1 MWMTPKTQYYT
12 STTQPYSATAAK
24 VVAKLPR
31 KVIILMMEK
40 AAILKNSR
48 HHEFSVS
55 QNKNSD
61 SP

>member
-1 MWMTPKTQYYT
+1 MWMTKTQYYT

-24 VVAKLPR
+24 VVTKLPR

-40 AAILKNSR
+40 SATFENRR
-48 HHEFSVS
+48 HLEFSIS

>member
-1 MWMTPKTQYYT
+1 MTPKIQYYT

-40 AAILKNSR
+40 AATFKNRR
-48 HHEFSVS
+48 HLEFSVS

>member
-1 MWMTPKTQYYT
+1 MTPKTQYYT

-24 VVAKLPR
+24 AVTKLPR
-31 KVIILMMEK
+31 KVIILMME
-40 AAILKNSR
+40 
-48 HHEFSVS
+48 FSIS